1 MSIIETDTSYMKRD
15 VGEII
20 QYISE
25 LKSAASELETLLGSL
40 HSGWVG
46 VAATTYE
53 TSLRGDL
60 DRLKNLTALLEELN
74 KGTDFARSKY
84 ESCENNISEIISSIT
99 I

>member
-1 MSIIETDTSYMKRD
+1 
-15 VGEII
+15 
-20 QYISE
+20 
-25 LKSAASELETLLGSL
+25 
-40 HSGWVG
+40 